1 MNEENKKE
9 ELKLGDNDILTE
21 TDVTE
26 KEDDMDQPT
35 IPNINQI
42 VTTQDY
48 SFKRSVFVIVYKLTS
63 GKFLLTIVASIC
75 FLIIVKEIMGILKT
89 RSEEIDSGQILL
101 IITNLSLVI
110 QNVFQSYFARKKEEG
125 IDTSGQ

>member
-75 FLIIVKEIMGILKT
+75 FLIIVKEII
-89 RSEEIDSGQILL
+89 SSGYCFYL
-101 IITNLSLVI
+101 ITGYDTTN
-110 QNVFQSYFARKKEEG
+110 
-125 IDTSGQ
+125 